1 MQSITVESC
10 PATSV
15 WRPRCQDDAKGEES
29 GGGSKG
35 RWQADYIMMNATW
48 GVSHRYVLLFS
59 LLPSL
64 PHVLFPSVWMSFLFF
79 SPLFLPSLA
88 CPSFHL
94 HLTSIRIFPSAFLSP
109 HLSFLPFSLSFL
121 SFLPFAASL
130 PSSFFNFQTPSS
142 IAFFS
147 SFSPPAPS
155 LPPPPFQYTCSLPP
169 TLFPGILPAQYP
181 PSAPPCS
188 SRALKESQPVVGMM
202 YPSNSDIPPIQ
213 RQDETNLI
221 FFGRRGER
229 LWLDEVDGGEEGRKG
244 GGFYSSADTRRF
256 FENCTYNHITIT
268 ARWNASGPEW
278 IWQQLCM
285 QRWH

>member
-29 GGGSKG
+29 GWGSKG

-155 LPPPPFQYTCSLPP
+155 LPPTSLPIY
-169 TLFPGILPAQYP
+169 LFTPSDSLPRY
-181 PSAPPCS
+181 PPCS
-188 SRALKESQPVVGMM
+188 ISSIRPSLFLPGLEGKPASRRDDVS
-202 YPSNSDIPPIQ
+202 
-213 RQDETNLI
+213 
-221 FFGRRGER
+221 
-229 LWLDEVDGGEEGRKG
+229 
-244 GGFYSSADTRRF
+244 
-256 FENCTYNHITIT
+256 
-268 ARWNASGPEW
+268 
-278 IWQQLCM
+278 
-285 QRWH
+285 